1 MQNRYSTTHTHLCCI
16 KEEMARRKMM
26 KMMRKEKKMKMKK
39 PSGIYLMVLVMA
51 GSNFL
56 NLRMRKSMKA
66 MMAWMMKTERYKSW

>member
-1 MQNRYSTTHTHLCCI
+1 
-16 KEEMARRKMM
+16 MM